1 LARITIDARL
11 PLGEI
16 LANLEERIAH
26 LRAQEAEH
34 GEREAFHGERRA
46 ACAAEL
52 AKVTEHYE
60 ALRQN
65 LAAVA
70 VMGLLSLPASPGEL
84 PLGKKPTINLA
95 VREVIARLRPHRP
108 FGPREITEEVNR
120 LYADRLGG
128 PVKARQVSV
137 SLRWMAR
144 TKRIHQV
151 LVGTSH
157 QGSQYVRELP
167 EAATRPAS
175 AGPA

>member
-1 LARITIDARL
+1 LETISVDARL
-11 PLGEI
+11 QLGEI

-34 GEREAFHGERRA
+34 AEREAFHGERRA

-52 AKVTEHYE
+52 AKITEHYE
-60 ALRQN
+60 AIRRN

-70 VMGLLSLPASPGEL
+70 VMGLLSPPPAPGEL

-95 VREVIARLRPHRP
+95 VREVIARLPPHRP

-128 PVKARQVSV
+128 LLKGRQVAG

-151 LVGTSH
+151 QVGTSH
-157 QGSQYVRELP
+157 QGSQYVRE
-167 EAATRPAS
+167 RPKS
-175 AGPA
+175 D

>member
-1 LARITIDARL
+1 MGGIAVDARL
-11 PLGEI
+11 QLGDI

-34 GEREAFHGERRA
+34 TEREAFHGERRA

-52 AKVTEHYE
+52 AKVLEHYE
-60 ALRQN
+60 ALRRN

-70 VMGLLSLPASPGEL
+70 VMGLLSPPAAPGEL

-95 VREVIARLRPHRP
+95 VREVIARYPPHRP
-108 FGPREITEEVNR
+108 FGPREVTEEVNR
-120 LYADRLGG
+120 LYADRLG
-128 PVKARQVSV
+128 PVKGRQVSV

-151 LVGTSH
+151 QVGTSH

-167 EAATRPAS
+167 EA
-175 AGPA
+175 G

>member
-1 LARITIDARL
+1 LEKITVDARL
-11 PLGEI
+11 QLGEI

-34 GEREAFHGERRA
+34 AEREAFHGERRA

-60 ALRQN
+60 AIRGN

-70 VMGLLSLPASPGEL
+70 VMGLLSPLPAPGEL
-84 PLGKKPTINLA
+84 PLGKKPTINL
-95 VREVIARLRPHRP
+95 VVGEVIARLRPHRP
-108 FGPREITEEVNR
+108 FSPREIMEEVNR
-120 LYADRLGG
+120 LYADRLGR

-151 LVGTSH
+151 QVGTSH

-167 EAATRPAS
+167 EAK
-175 AGPA
+175 